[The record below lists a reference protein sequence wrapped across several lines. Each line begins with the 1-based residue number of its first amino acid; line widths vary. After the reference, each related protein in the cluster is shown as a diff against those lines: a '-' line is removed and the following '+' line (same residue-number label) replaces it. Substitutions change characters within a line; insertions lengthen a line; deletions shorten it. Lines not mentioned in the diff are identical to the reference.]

1 LVPRPPSR
9 TAPPTRRA
17 AGGPPCGRPAGA
29 CVRAL
34 ARIAMVGLAS
44 RDASSSDGT
53 MDPLLRVAAPEASN
67 NNLAGNEVLEISG
80 PWDYAMFFP
89 RVIKELDTKVPATML
104 ERMLGDMFMGDM
116 VVAWQEED
124 RDWWTKVRAEGC
136 MMSELTDQ
144 VMRKVVD
151 ILEGTHC
158 GFEIG
163 WMVSG
168 DEDEVILL
176 IKLTKEDTIGKI
188 ADLSD
193 LSMRTTLNSYRF
205 VGIKCLKTR
214 PTLGERIGL
223 TNFEPEDMPVYLKYE
238 ATWKASFEKMKNEAL
253 SNQGS
258 YTGLKALVQSE
269 KYPVP
274 AIVMIRE
281 EMDTAKANGKTQ
293 LYNDYKALFN
303 EANAVEEQATQKN
316 PKARV
321 IRLYERTDQTLEGQ
335 GVDGPEDIQRA
346 WYGNKGAEWNADQGF
361 DVTEKVKALLKQKE
375 KVQASSQK
383 MGHDPAPGKA
393 KVLLV
398 ELVSQ
403 GSEKLAM
410 EDGEQKFEARMKRW
424 AELKLDDLR
433 KATLYEDFLEVDIL
447 RMIDDRMSRVINI
460 GAMMEHG
467 LLTSYFPLHTPS
479 ALEPLKERWASLKPR
494 GILQW
499 PGEQHNT
506 KVREYFGEEVAF
518 FFTWLNR
525 FNVALILPSAFAL
538 IFLLRWLLLNSFW
551 IRTIEVS
558 FSLMMCCWIAHFTA
572 DYVQFSNY
580 QSLYW
585 GMNVFS
591 KHVRE
596 LPGWSPEA
604 EDRVKVSLIR
614 AMHWVAVF
622 LFIAE
627 ACCFAGGSSKFRS
640 FLAQS
645 AKDIHEHDLLAS
657 PGPKTG
663 LQASQLH
670 TIDTMLKYSVTINIK
685 LSVFLWSIISPK
697 FAAMECRRTEQ
708 EKKDSQVL
716 KNFVVMSFVYY
727 YPFIYLAFIMP
738 HVEGCDDVDPSG
750 DGVHKTNSC
759 IQTIKANLFLTF
771 ITHLGTVVVMMCF
784 EIAKTW
790 WAERS
795 ERQRL
800 EKSGRGST
808 MYTDVEEQN
817 KMPAFEGDSAYYLE
831 LMIQLGLVAMFSSIL
846 PSVAVIALVS
856 NLIEVRVI
864 AWKLIQICRRP
875 APVGQ
880 EGIGAW
886 VYVMQFLCC
895 LSAVT
900 SVGLVIFVKEPCK
913 SEWGLADSYKCT
925 MFIIAEHLM
934 LMVVFFV
941 ASLTPP
947 ISGHTTL
954 IMRQH
959 TIARAKLLGSVR
971 RHIDVQKGTI
981 GPFAADQSVS
991 EGGREEFPSVF
1002 VPPVL
1007 VPRTRSLAAGIQG

>member
-1 LVPRPPSR
+1 MAGQASSPHES
-9 TAPPTRRA
+9 TAPLLGA
-17 AGGPPCGRPAGA
+17 ADEPR
-29 CVRAL
+29 
-34 ARIAMVGLAS
+34 
-44 RDASSSDGT
+44 
-53 MDPLLRVAAPEASN
+53 RVASHKS
-67 NNLAGNEVLEISG
+67 LAGNEVFEVSG
-80 PWDYAMFFP
+80 RWHYAMVFP
-89 RVIKELDTKVPATML
+89 RVIKKQDKKVPAKTL
-104 ERMLGDMFMGDM
+104 VRMLGDMFADDM
-116 VVAWQEED
+116 IVSWQEKE
-124 RDWWTKVRAEGC
+124 RDWWTKVKAEGC
-136 MMSELTDQ
+136 MMSELTDK
-144 VMRKVVD
+144 VLHKVVD
-151 ILEGTHC
+151 ILEGTRC
-158 GFEIG
+158 GFDIG
-163 WMVSG
+163 WMVSV
-168 DEDEVILL
+168 DEDEIILL
-176 IKLTKEDTIGKI
+176 IKLEKEDTIAKT
-188 ADLSD
+188 ADRMD
-193 LSMRTTLNSYRF
+193 LSMRTTINAYHF
-205 VGIKCLKTR
+205 VGLRCLQTQ
-214 PTLGERIGL
+214 PTLGKRLGI
-223 TNFEPEDMPVYLKYE
+223 TNFEPEDMPVYLEYME
-238 ATWKASFEKMKNEAL
+238 NWKESFEKMKHEAL
-253 SNQGS
+253 DKQGD
-258 YTGLKALVQSE
+258 YKALKALVQSE

-424 AELKLDDLR
+424 AEFKLDDLK
-433 KATLYEDFLEVDIL
+433 KATLYEDFKEVDIL
-447 RMIDDRMSRVINI
+447 RMMDDRMARFINV

-479 ALEPLKERWASLKPR
+479 ALEPLKERWGSLKPQA
-494 GILQW
+494 ILQW
-499 PGEQHNT
+499 PGEQHDT

-518 FFTWLNR
+518 FFTWLNSL
-525 FNVALILPSAFAL
+525 NLALILPSAFSL
-538 IFLLRWLLLNSFW
+538 IFLLRWQLLTLANVR
-551 IRTIEVS
+551 ILEVA
-558 FSLMMCCWIAHFTA
+558 FSLGMCCWLAYFTA
-572 DYVQFSNY
+572 SYVQFSSN
-580 QSLYW
+580 QSLQW

-591 KHVRE
+591 KNVRE
-596 LPGWSPEA
+596 LPGWTAEA
-604 EDRVKVSLIR
+604 EDSVKVSFIR
-614 AMHWVAVF
+614 AMHWVVVF

-627 ACCFAGGSSKFRS
+627 AGCFAACDSTFRAI
-640 FLAQS
+640 LKGIEKDQYDAQGQDKNS
-645 AKDIHEHDLLAS
+645 GLEASDLHIIGMVS
-657 PGPKTG
+657 
-663 LQASQLH
+663 
-670 TIDTMLKYSVTINIK
+670 KYSVTINIK
-685 LSVFLWSIISPK
+685 LSVFLWGILSPK
-697 FAAMECRRTEQ
+697 FASMECRRTEQ

-727 YPFIYLAFIMP
+727 YPFIYLAFVMP
-738 HVEGCDDVDPSG
+738 HVEKCVPVDRNM
-750 DGVHKTNSC
+750 DGTFETNSC
-759 IQTIKANLFLTF
+759 IESIKSNLLLTF
-771 ITHLGTVVVMMCF
+771 IIHLGTVVGMMCF
-784 EIAKTW
+784 EIARKW

-795 ERQRL
+795 ERRRL
-800 EKSGRGST
+800 EKSGRSSNK
-808 MYTDVEEQN
+808 YTDVEDESKRQ
-817 KMPAFEGDSAYYLE
+817 AYEGDTAYYLE

-846 PSVAVIALVS
+846 PSVALIALAS
-856 NLIEVRVI
+856 NLIEARVS
-864 AWKLIQICRRP
+864 AWKLIQVCRRP

-981 GPFAADQSVS
+981 GPFASDQSVS
-991 EGGREEFPSVF
+991 EGGWEEFPSVF
-1002 VPPVL
+1002 VPPEL
-1007 VPRTRSLAAGIQG
+1007 VPQTFAASVHPHHQQSP